1 MPQERGSRAWG
12 PGEGSGEDTG
22 FFLWRWGE
30 QWVKGRECE
39 MGLAGQD
46 FIHVPLAAAKE
57 FYFVR
62 AAIASND
69 AFYFYLFIF
78 SNDAF

>member
-57 FYFVR
+57 
-62 AAIASND
+62 SGQQ
-69 AFYFYLFIF
+69 
-78 SNDAF
+78 